1 MSATAPQSHAP
12 ACSHPL
18 TISTSHPLFP
28 VTHFLSLSLPLSL
41 SLSHTPHPVRPS
53 HPLTPWT
60 PPVPHLTSLFIPH
73 NSLWLRL
80 LSPYLYRLPPLIPIK
95 DLRAPLSANQV
106 VIRAAK
112 IRGLINK
119 GLSLLASD
127 SLCLNRWH
135 RSAFWAHQIDARTPG
150 VPWNG
155 EQRQSLALANNAGIR
170 SLLPIFR
177 GTLPGLVLHSP
188 RSLFPLFLS
197 SPKPFPACQLAEL
210 HKHKTPKTFIF
221 ETLHRRLSC
230 CAEGSA

>member
-1 MSATAPQSHAP
+1 MPAHARVHRRPRNLHKHTVITHLFVQQFVHLLKPSLDHNILTHSFDICSWSRPLVLSSGPPMSATAPQSHAP

-60 PPVPHLTSLFIPH
+60 TPVPHLTSLFIPH

-127 SLCLNRWH
+127 SLCLNR
-135 RSAFWAHQIDARTPG
+135 
-150 VPWNG
+150 
-155 EQRQSLALANNAGIR
+155 
-170 SLLPIFR
+170 
-177 GTLPGLVLHSP
+177 
-188 RSLFPLFLS
+188 
-197 SPKPFPACQLAEL
+197 
-210 HKHKTPKTFIF
+210 
-221 ETLHRRLSC
+221 
-230 CAEGSA
+230 